1 MRVFAGLRGGG
12 VRRAARLL
20 AIRLM
25 PNSVYPLHLHLA
37 GEIDRDTALA
47 WSVLDTFDM
56 YGPAYDDPQTLRAF
70 KRSVDALT
78 GGAVLR
84 CAPCGQGST
93 ATARRQPD
101 GARAP

>member
-1 MRVFAGLRGGG
+1 
-12 VRRAARLL
+12 
-20 AIRLM
+20 
-25 PNSVYPLHLHLA
+25 
-37 GEIDRDTALA
+37 
-47 WSVLDTFDM
+47 M

-93 ATARRQPD
+93 ATVRREPD
-101 GARAP
+101 GASAP